1 MCAKRRAWLLWYV
14 CGCFYCLQGVQ
25 QKRPSA
31 AQNAILRRYF
41 LELTQSFIIPLVM
54 LNSTLMDFN
63 VIVVENIDSAKVVV
77 SVVFWLWFIYLM
89 YVYRWGLKSELIC
102 RCVYV
107 FVCVRSGTW
116 PVWCLCRSPSVPGR
130 VPPNFTLL
138 FSRTL
143 WRRWRKLVLSL
154 HPDWRETGSASTGG
168 SPNLSHCSHSK
179 DQGSAT
185 KAIKYPKITGRKG
198 LTSMLLLVQPH
209 EGTLFSLFRL
219 FCQNSRGWSLQ
230 ATTWRIV
237 LKVLFS
243 LQRHFLKSPNFDGW
257 FRTRR
262 REMIHKLEALHL
274 EALCE
279 EVPDSPVWLWPC
291 CTSGS
296 LEVSLVC
303 VFAGPAAK
311 SPEAFWGGDSGSGPQ
326 AQG

>member
-1 MCAKRRAWLLWYV
+1 M
-14 CGCFYCLQGVQ
+14 
-25 QKRPSA
+25 
-31 AQNAILRRYF
+31 
-41 LELTQSFIIPLVM
+41 
-54 LNSTLMDFN
+54 
-63 VIVVENIDSAKVVV
+63 
-77 SVVFWLWFIYLM
+77 IYLLC
-89 YVYRWGLKSELIC
+89 VYKWGLKTELIC

-138 FSRTL
+138 SSRTS
-143 WRRWRKLVLSL
+143 WRRWRKPDLSS

-168 SPNLSHCSHSK
+168 VQTSDTVHSLRM
-179 DQGSAT
+179 
-185 KAIKYPKITGRKG
+185 TGRKR
-198 LTSMLLLVQPH
+198 LTSVQLLVQPVV
-209 EGTLFSLFRL
+209 LSSFFSL
-219 FCQNSRGWSLQ
+219 FCQNSRGWSFQ
-230 ATTWRIV
+230 AATWKMV
-237 LKVLFS
+237 LKLLFY

-279 EVPDSPVWLWPC
+279 EVPKSPVWLWLC